1 MKKKKENKN
10 KMADLNPNIPL
21 ILLNTSGLNTPS
33 EKQRLVKYIK
43 IARPNYRL
51 STRNLLQ

>member
-10 KMADLNPNIPL
+10 KMADSNPNIPL

-43 IARPNYRL
+43 IAWPNYRL